1 MELGVAKTRG
11 ILTIEK
17 GLSPS
22 FLMQVFVP
30 LVSVVMALAVCG
42 LFLSLSGKDPLAAY
56 SAMFFGV
63 VGTSYGITE
72 TILKAIPLTLAGLG
86 LGLAFRMKLWNIGG
100 EGQLYMGAF
109 AATGV
114 ALFMPGLPSWL
125 VLPSMIAAGCVA
137 GGLWAVL
144 PAIPRAYLGVNET
157 ITTLMLNY
165 VAIFWVDYLV
175 YGPWRDPEGFNFPL
189 TATFSSSATLPA
201 FGSSRIHFG
210 LVLGL
215 ITALILYVLI
225 YRTKWGYE
233 VRVIGE
239 SESAARYAGM
249 NIRRQ
254 VLLVMFLSG
263 AICGLAGM
271 SEVSG
276 LVHRL
281 RPGFSP
287 GYGYTAIIVAW
298 LAKLNPLATVVVAV
312 LFGALE
318 TGGYIIQTSGI
329 SSTMVSVLQGT
340 LLFFILGGEILVKYR
355 IRLKKTVSTGED
367 AA

>member
-1 MELGVAKTRG
+1 ME
-11 ILTIEK
+11 I
-17 GLSPS
+17 
-22 FLMQVFVP
+22 MVP
-30 LVSVVMALAVCG
+30 LVAVVMAFAVCG
-42 LFLSLSGKDPLAAY
+42 LFLFLSGKDPVNAY
-56 SAMFFGV
+56 SKMFFGV
-63 VGTSYGITE
+63 MTSYGMTE
-72 TILKAIPLTLAGLG
+72 SILKAIPLMLAALG
-86 LGLAFRMKLWNIGG
+86 LGLAFRMQLWNIGG

-114 ALFMPGLPSWL
+114 ALYMPHQPAWL
-125 VLPSMIAAGCVA
+125 VLPLMMLAGSLA
-137 GGLWAVL
+137 GGAWAL
-144 PAIPRAYLGVNET
+144 LTAIPRAYIGVNET

-189 TATFSSSATLPA
+189 TATFGQGAVLPTL
-201 FGSSRIHFG
+201 GGTRIH
-210 LVLGL
+210 LGL
-215 ITALILYVLI
+215 ILGLIMAVVLYVVI

-233 VRVIGE
+233 VRIIGE
-239 SESAARYAGM
+239 SEQAARYAGM

-254 VLLVMFLSG
+254 IILVMFVSG

-276 LVHRL
+276 LLHRL

-298 LAKLNPLATVVVAV
+298 LAKLNPMVTVIVAV

-329 SSTMVSVLQGT
+329 SATMVSVLQGT
-340 LLFFILGGEILVKYR
+340 LLFFVLGGERLVRY
-355 IRLKKTVSTGED
+355 RLKFRKTAATGKD